1 MIKKKD
7 INIVILIGNKYYLS
21 KINNYLIVDYINFFP
36 GKNIIFN
43 NIKLLNKNLFYNI
56 NYDLKLNT
64 ILLKHFFIKKVS
76 FKKKR
81 RKNFQKKIFNYN
93 KKSILFLQNIF

>member
-1 MIKKKD
+1 MIKKQNKS
-7 INIVILIGNKYYLS
+7 IVIIIGNKYYLA
-21 KINNYLIVDYINFFP
+21 KINNYLIVDYINFIP

-43 NIKLLNKNLFYNI
+43 KIKLFYKKMFFNI
-56 NYDLKLNT
+56 NCFKINA
-64 ILLKHFFIKKVS
+64 ILLKHFILKKVS

-93 KKSILFLQNIF
+93 KKSLLFVQNIL